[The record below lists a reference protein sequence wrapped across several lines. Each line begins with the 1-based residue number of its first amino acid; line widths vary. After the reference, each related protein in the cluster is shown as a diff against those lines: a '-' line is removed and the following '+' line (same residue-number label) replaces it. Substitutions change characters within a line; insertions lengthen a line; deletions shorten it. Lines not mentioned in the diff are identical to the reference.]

1 MVYLKSAWIQVTEET
16 ITHCFRHAGFKKP
29 NEDTLATAPTPADDN
44 FGGLF
49 TRLSD
54 LISLDT
60 TAEAYTGI
68 DKQLTTT
75 AEMSISD
82 IVADIKSQD
91 DDDEQD
97 EPGEELIATSEQ
109 ITTAAQARDA
119 LMVVR
124 RFLEQ
129 SGSEKSITALES
141 VQVITYGDFYKPFSV
156 FF

>member
-1 MVYLKSAWIQVTEET
+1 M
-16 ITHCFRHAGFKKP
+16 
-29 NEDTLATAPTPADDN
+29 
-44 FGGLF
+44 
-49 TRLSD
+49 
-54 LISLDT
+54 
-60 TAEAYTGI
+60 

-97 EPGEELIATSEQ
+97 EPGEELIATSEP

-119 LMVVR
+119 LIVVR

-141 VQVITYGDFYKPFSV
+141 VQVITYGDFYIPFSV